1 MSDLQTQMKQAVAE
15 AAVAQIRDGMVVG
28 LGSGS
33 TAALMIQ
40 GLGARLAAGQLH
52 DIVGVTTSFQGEVL
66 AAELG
71 IPLRALNAID
81 RIDLAIDGADE
92 VDPSF
97 QLIKGGG
104 ACHVQEKLVA
114 DRAERFI
121 VVVDSTKL
129 VQRLNLDFLLP
140 VEVLPGAWVQ
150 VQSRLKS
157 MGGVAELRMATR
169 KAGPVVTDQ
178 GNLVL
183 DVRFEAG
190 ISDPIALERDIN
202 NLPGVLENGLFV
214 NLADEVLVGEINDGV
229 VDLPIAEYPDGSVFT
244 PEGLPSVGDVPD
256 AEAMHAQECTGPFNE
271 ATAVRAAVT
280 QEITQGGEVRTVS
293 VGDARGIHDSE
304 HTTHENASL
313 DPTREA

>member
-1 MSDLQTQMKQAVAE
+1 MSDLQDRMKQAVAE
-15 AAVAQIRDGMVVG
+15 AAVEQIRDGMVLG

-40 GLGARLAAGQLH
+40 ALGAKLRRGDLK

-71 IPLRALNAID
+71 IPLKSLNAID

-114 DRAERFI
+114 RRADRFV

-129 VQRLNLDFLLP
+129 VDTLNLGFLLP
-140 VEVLPGAWVQ
+140 VEVLPGAWRQ
-150 VQSRLKS
+150 VQGQLKE
-157 MGGVAELRMATR
+157 MGADAQLRMAVR

-178 GNLVL
+178 GNVVL
-183 DVRFEAG
+183 DAKFAG
-190 ISDPIALERDIN
+190 GITSPASLEKEIN

-214 NLADEVLVGEINDGV
+214 DITDQVLVGEIVDGV
-229 VDLPIAEYPDGSVFT
+229 PGVRDLAK
-244 PEGLPSVGDVPD
+244 
-256 AEAMHAQECTGPFNE
+256 
-271 ATAVRAAVT
+271 R
-280 QEITQGGEVRTVS
+280 
-293 VGDARGIHDSE
+293 
-304 HTTHENASL
+304 
-313 DPTREA
+313 

>member
-1 MSDLQTQMKQAVAE
+1 MSDLQNQMKQAVAQ
-15 AAVAQIRDGMVVG
+15 AAVEQFRDGMIVG

-40 GLGARLAAGQLH
+40 GLGQRLASGQLK

-71 IPLRALNAID
+71 IPLLSLNAVSG
-81 RIDLAIDGADE
+81 IDLAIDGADE

-114 DRAERFI
+114 ARAERFV

-129 VQRLNLDFLLP
+129 VERLNLDFLLP
-140 VEVLPGAWVQ
+140 VEVLPGAWRQ
-150 VQSRLKS
+150 VQQRLSAMSGK
-157 MGGVAELRMATR
+157 AELRMADR

-183 DVRFEAG
+183 DVRFDGG
-190 ISDPIALERDIN
+190 IANPLDLERTIN
-202 NLPGVLENGLFV
+202 NIPGVLENGLFV
-214 NLADEVLVGEINDGV
+214 NLADEVLVGEVNDGV
-229 VDLPIAEYPDGSVFT
+229 AGVRRLDK
-244 PEGLPSVGDVPD
+244 VG
-256 AEAMHAQECTGPFNE
+256 
-271 ATAVRAAVT
+271 
-280 QEITQGGEVRTVS
+280 
-293 VGDARGIHDSE
+293 
-304 HTTHENASL
+304 
-313 DPTREA
+313 

>member
-1 MSDLQTQMKQAVAE
+1 VDLQTQMKQAVAT
-15 AAVAQIRDGMVVG
+15 AAVDQIKDGMVLG

-40 GLGARLAAGQLH
+40 GLGAKLATGELK

-71 IPLRALNAID
+71 IPLRSLNAVD

-92 VDPSF
+92 VDAAF

-114 DRAERFI
+114 CRADRFV

-129 VQRLNLDFLLP
+129 VDRLNLDFLLP
-140 VEVLPGAWVQ
+140 VEVLPGAWRQ
-150 VQSRLKS
+150 VQAQLQA
-157 MGGVAELRMATR
+157 MGVNADLRMATR

-183 DVRFEAG
+183 DVKFNGG
-190 ISDPIALERDIN
+190 IVDPVGLERDLN

-214 NLADEVLVGEINDGV
+214 NLADEVLVGEVN
-229 VDLPIAEYPDGSVFT
+229 
-244 PEGLPSVGDVPD
+244 GDV
-256 AEAMHAQECTGPFNE
+256 AG
-271 ATAVRAAVT
+271 VRSL
-280 QEITQGGEVRTVS
+280 E
-293 VGDARGIHDSE
+293 RGS
-304 HTTHENASL
+304 
-313 DPTREA
+313 

>member
-1 MSDLQTQMKQAVAE
+1 MTDLQTQMKQAVAE

-121 VVVDSTKL
+121 VVVDSTQL

-214 NLADEVLVGEINDGV
+214 NLADEVLVGEISDGV
-229 VDLPIAEYPDGSVFT
+229 AGVRSLER
-244 PEGLPSVGDVPD
+244 VG
-256 AEAMHAQECTGPFNE
+256 
-271 ATAVRAAVT
+271 
-280 QEITQGGEVRTVS
+280 
-293 VGDARGIHDSE
+293 
-304 HTTHENASL
+304 
-313 DPTREA
+313 

>member
-1 MSDLQTQMKQAVAE
+1 MSDLQNQMKQAVAE
-15 AAVAQIRDGMVVG
+15 AAVEQFRDGMIVG

-33 TAALMIQ
+33 TAALMIK
-40 GLGARLAAGQLH
+40 GLGQRLASGQLK

-71 IPLRALNAID
+71 IPLRSLNAVD

-114 DRAERFI
+114 ARAKRFV

-129 VQRLNLDFLLP
+129 VERLNLEFLLP
-140 VEVLPGAWVQ
+140 VEVLPGAWLQ
-150 VQSRLKS
+150 VQQQLLA
-157 MGGVAELRMATR
+157 MNGTAELRMAHR

-183 DVRFEAG
+183 DVRFEGG
-190 ISDPIALERDIN
+190 IADSVDLERSIN
-202 NLPGVLENGLFV
+202 NIPGVLENGLFV
-214 NLADEVLVGEINDGV
+214 NLADEVLVGEVNDGLAGV
-229 VDLPIAEYPDGSVFT
+229 RRLDK
-244 PEGLPSVGDVPD
+244 VG
-256 AEAMHAQECTGPFNE
+256 
-271 ATAVRAAVT
+271 
-280 QEITQGGEVRTVS
+280 
-293 VGDARGIHDSE
+293 
-304 HTTHENASL
+304 
-313 DPTREA
+313 

>member
-1 MSDLQTQMKQAVAE
+1 MLRSRDLFHLTTVDLQTQMKQAVAT
-15 AAVAQIRDGMVVG
+15 AAVDQIKDGMVLG

-40 GLGARLAAGQLH
+40 GLGAKLAAGELK

-71 IPLRALNAID
+71 IPLRSLNAVD

-92 VDPSF
+92 VDAAF

-114 DRAERFI
+114 CRADRFV
-121 VVVDSTKL
+121 VVVDTTKL
-129 VQRLNLDFLLP
+129 VDRLNLDFLLP
-140 VEVLPGAWVQ
+140 VEVLPGAWRQ
-150 VQSRLKS
+150 VQAQLQA
-157 MGGVAELRMATR
+157 MGGNADLRMATR

-183 DVRFEAG
+183 DVKFNGG
-190 ISDPIALERDIN
+190 IADPVGLERDLN

-214 NLADEVLVGEINDGV
+214 NLADEVLVGEVN
-229 VDLPIAEYPDGSVFT
+229 
-244 PEGLPSVGDVPD
+244 GDV
-256 AEAMHAQECTGPFNE
+256 AG
-271 ATAVRAAVT
+271 VRSL
-280 QEITQGGEVRTVS
+280 E
-293 VGDARGIHDSE
+293 RGS
-304 HTTHENASL
+304 
-313 DPTREA
+313 

>member
-1 MSDLQTQMKQAVAE
+1 MTDLQTQMKQAVAE

-121 VVVDSTKL
+121 VVVDATKL
-129 VQRLNLDFLLP
+129 VQCLNLDFLLP

-157 MGGVAELRMATR
+157 LGGAAELRMATR

-229 VDLPIAEYPDGSVFT
+229 AGVRSLER
-244 PEGLPSVGDVPD
+244 VG
-256 AEAMHAQECTGPFNE
+256 
-271 ATAVRAAVT
+271 
-280 QEITQGGEVRTVS
+280 
-293 VGDARGIHDSE
+293 
-304 HTTHENASL
+304 
-313 DPTREA
+313 

>member
-129 VQRLNLDFLLP
+129 VQCLNLDFLLP

-157 MGGVAELRMATR
+157 MGGVSELRMATR

-190 ISDPIALERDIN
+190 ISDPIVLERDIN

-229 VDLPIAEYPDGSVFT
+229 AGVRSLER
-244 PEGLPSVGDVPD
+244 VG
-256 AEAMHAQECTGPFNE
+256 
-271 ATAVRAAVT
+271 
-280 QEITQGGEVRTVS
+280 
-293 VGDARGIHDSE
+293 
-304 HTTHENASL
+304 
-313 DPTREA
+313 

>member
-1 MSDLQTQMKQAVAE
+1 MSDLQDRMKQAVA
-15 AAVAQIRDGMVVG
+15 AAATEQIQSGMVVG

-40 GLGARLAAGQLH
+40 ALGAKIKSGELT
-52 DIVGVTTSFQGEVL
+52 DVVGVTTSFQGEVL

-71 IPLRALNAID
+71 IPLKSLNAIE

-92 VDPSF
+92 VDPAF

-114 DRAERFI
+114 VRAERFV

-129 VQRLNLDFLLP
+129 VDTLNLGFLLP
-140 VEVLPGAWVQ
+140 VEVLPGAWRQ
-150 VQSRLKS
+150 VQAQLAALA
-157 MGGVAELRMATR
+157 GTANLRMAVK

-183 DVRFEAG
+183 DVKFDGG
-190 ISDPIALERDIN
+190 ISDPAALEAAIN

-214 NLADEVLVGEINDGV
+214 NITDQVLVGEIVDGEPRV
-229 VDLPIAEYPDGSVFT
+229 RDLVK
-244 PEGLPSVGDVPD
+244 
-256 AEAMHAQECTGPFNE
+256 
-271 ATAVRAAVT
+271 R
-280 QEITQGGEVRTVS
+280 
-293 VGDARGIHDSE
+293 
-304 HTTHENASL
+304 
-313 DPTREA
+313 

>member
-1 MSDLQTQMKQAVAE
+1 MSDLQDRMKQAVAE
-15 AAVAQIRDGMVVG
+15 AAVEQIRDGMVLG

-40 GLGARLAAGQLH
+40 ALGAKLRRGDLH
-52 DIVGVTTSFQGEVL
+52 NIVGVTTSFQGEVL

-71 IPLRALNAID
+71 IPLKSLNAID

-114 DRAERFI
+114 CRADRFV

-129 VQRLNLDFLLP
+129 VDKLNLGFLLP
-140 VEVLPGAWVQ
+140 VEVLPGAWRQ
-150 VQSRLKS
+150 VQGQLKE
-157 MGGVAELRMATR
+157 MGADAQLRMAVR

-178 GNLVL
+178 GNVVL
-183 DVRFEAG
+183 DAKFAG
-190 ISDPIALERDIN
+190 GITSPASLEKEIN

-214 NLADEVLVGEINDGV
+214 DITDQVLVGEIVDGV
-229 VDLPIAEYPDGSVFT
+229 PGVRDLAK
-244 PEGLPSVGDVPD
+244 
-256 AEAMHAQECTGPFNE
+256 
-271 ATAVRAAVT
+271 R
-280 QEITQGGEVRTVS
+280 
-293 VGDARGIHDSE
+293 
-304 HTTHENASL
+304 
-313 DPTREA
+313 